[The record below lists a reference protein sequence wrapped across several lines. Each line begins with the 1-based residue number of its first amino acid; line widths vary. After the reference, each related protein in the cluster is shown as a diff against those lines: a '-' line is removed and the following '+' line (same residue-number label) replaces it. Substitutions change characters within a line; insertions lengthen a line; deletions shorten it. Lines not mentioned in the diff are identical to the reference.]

1 MAKIKEKT
9 LNAAKEK
16 RVSFSLG
23 RKLEPQEKKR
33 KSADF
38 FIQTCRPEG
47 VACYIQS
54 LERETGNLGYSTQQ
68 DYHLE

>member
-23 RKLEPQEKKR
+23 RNTQKR
-33 KSADF
+33 FSKNISVFTFWAPYG
-38 FIQTCRPEG
+38 IISIEAQN
-47 VACYIQS
+47 ISIKQS
-54 LERETGNLGYSTQQ
+54 
-68 DYHLE
+68 